1 MVGERLAAVD
11 GEVEPDRR
19 RRGRRDRLGRVERE
33 VGVPAVQLRRLERAI
48 GPPRREHQDRPATA
62 GRLEPRRVQLGQAD
76 LRARLGAGEVEAHAR
91 AVEPVD
97 RDLVDRRAVGDEVG
111 RRIDMR
117 GRVQAQRHH
126 GVAEPVAFEQVQ
138 RRERRLGV
146 SGDRNGLGGQRHR
159 QIHEHR
165 RSSPGRDATV
175 LWPLP
180 AVRLEETG

>member
-1 MVGERLAAVD
+1 MNIARVHHMGMIV
-11 GEVEPDRR
+11 PDL
-19 RRGRRDRLGRVERE
+19 D
-33 VGVPAVQLRRLERAI
+33 RAI
-48 GPPRREHQDRPATA
+48 GGFRDVL
-62 GRLEPRRVQLGQAD
+62 GLELDHTEPYGDELRQPD
-76 LRARLGAGEVEAHAR
+76 LRTGFGAGEVEAHAR

-111 RRIDMR
+111 RRIDVR
-117 GRVQAQRHH
+117 GRVQAQRYH
-126 GVAEPVAFEQVQ
+126 GVADPVAFEQVQ
-138 RRERRLGV
+138 RHEGRLGV
-146 SGDRNGLGGQRHR
+146 SGDRRGLGGQRHR